1 MVSFKKLAAPMAALS
16 FSLILAG
23 CSTPSLASLS
33 GNTQP
38 TAKYA
43 TDVKKLADS
52 TYKSGSNPVININR
66 GKSTLNPMT
75 WKKNEVK
82 YANLDGLNRTSGRNI
97 GYLEGRNVAND
108 ELRTEQTFKPTGWHQ
123 KFVNG
128 EAIINR
134 GHEIAYS
141 LSKGISINGNYNPS
155 LQSGDQNN
163 PKNLFTQT
171 AWSNQRLQTVYESKV
186 RNALKMGKKVVYE
199 VTPIFHGSDLMAKG
213 VQIQAVS
220 TDKTLNFNVF
230 IWNVQP
236 GIKFNYADGTSKID
250 RMMAVPA
257 LPDSPTFNDNA
268 SARATDSQRELP
280 RKHHYF
286 RDAIIAHEVSKHVF
300 HHRW

>member
-1 MVSFKKLAAPMAALS
+1 MAALS
-16 FSLILAG
+16 FSLIIAG
-23 CSTPSLASLS
+23 CSTPSLANLT

-43 TDVKKLADS
+43 TDVKHLANS
-52 TYKSGSNPVININR
+52 TFQSGTNPVINING
-66 GKSTLNPMT
+66 GKSTLNPSA
-75 WKKNEVK
+75 WQKNEVK
-82 YANLDGLNRTSGRNI
+82 YANLDGLNRTSGRNV

-141 LSKGISINGNYNPS
+141 LSKGISIKGTYNPK

-199 VTPIFHGSDLMAKG
+199 VTPVFKGSDLMAKG
-213 VQIQAVS
+213 VQLQAVS

-236 GIKFNYADGTSKID
+236 GIKFNYANGTSKID
-250 RMMAVPA
+250 RAMNVPA